1 MHGSPKLLYGIMKK
15 KIDKWFDEP
24 QHVAGLVFVH
34 IDTTNERCE
43 YIELSEPKDGM
54 NDILYFDEMSGG
66 QLYEL
71 RKFIEKL

>member
-1 MHGSPKLLYGIMKK
+1 MTLIKIETIMRK

-24 QHVAGLVFVH
+24 QHVAGLTFVH
-34 IDTTNERCE
+34 IDTTNERGE

-66 QLYEL
+66 QLREL